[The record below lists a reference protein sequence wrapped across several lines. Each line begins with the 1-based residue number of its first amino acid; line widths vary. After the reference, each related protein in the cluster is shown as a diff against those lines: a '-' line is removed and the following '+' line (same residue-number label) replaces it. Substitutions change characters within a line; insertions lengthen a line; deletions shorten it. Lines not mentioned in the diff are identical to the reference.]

1 MTHETKQKLKKI
13 VKIGAIVVGVGA
25 VAYFGYKMMNKKS
38 SSDKGLSGIGRKRTK
53 RTKRTRRATKA
64 HKALCYV

>member
-1 MTHETKQKLKKI
+1 MTDETKQKLKKI

-38 SSDKGLSGIGRKRTK
+38 SSDKGLSGIGRKRK